1 MCGIFGSTNFTN
13 YEVLYDFNKQRGT
26 FAYGGLYV
34 NDQQG
39 AMYMTKRKG
48 VVDLQSLDIGIEDHY
63 NTFLGHTQ
71 APTSIEREF
80 RPITSHP
87 FECGNWIVAHNGILS
102 NFEELRGK
110 YAPWSECNV
119 DSSIIPILLD
129 EMSVPRESWLDG
141 ITRVLNMLEGTFGVW
156 IYNKITKRI
165 YLARSGSTLFAKLDG
180 TGSFS
185 SMRIDGFSELC
196 ENVIYELTEE
206 GFTHIGKFEGKS
218 PFFL

>member
-26 FAYGGLYV
+26 FSYGGLYV
-34 NDQQG
+34 TGTVG
-39 AMYMTKRKG
+39 AMYITKQKG

-80 RPITSHP
+80 RPMNSHP
-87 FECGNWIVAHNGILS
+87 FECGNWIVAHNGVLS
-102 NFEELRGK
+102 NFEELRSK

-129 EMSVPRESWLDG
+129 ELATRFDDLEL
-141 ITRVLNMLEGTFGVW
+141 ITKVLGMLEGTFGVW
-156 IYNKITKRI
+156 IYNKSTKRI
-165 YLARSGSTLFAKLDG
+165 YLARSGSTLFAKLDE

-185 SMRIDGFSELC
+185 SLQIDGFSELC
-196 ENVIYELTEE
+196 ENVIYELAKE
-206 GFTHIGKFEGKS
+206 GITQVGVFEGNS
-218 PFFL
+218 PFFI